1 MTPRLQ
7 AEQSIDSEIDL
18 PAGRVQSMVVH
29 HPGPNEIDF
38 FRPGVFW
45 MDLCLTPRRPQ
56 ASARYVDRWG
66 PHRSSDLGSLIALPP
81 GEHLHL
87 RNAGGKHASVVLQLR
102 VEAVRKWLPEDFA
115 WTDRRL
121 EACLHIASD
130 KLRTLM
136 LWLYHEIGRPDRSAE
151 LCEAIVTHISAE
163 LARYILS
170 VNEPTEKGGLSSWR
184 LRTIDNRL
192 SEPGKLPTLQELAS
206 LCKLSVRQ
214 LTRGF
219 RASRGCSISAYL
231 AQLRIDEAK
240 RRLCTRASI
249 KEVAASLGYASQS
262 AFTFSFRKA
271 TGITPN
277 HYRKSQG
284 SAPRSQGA
292 SVE

>member
-1 MTPRLQ
+1 M
-7 AEQSIDSEIDL
+7 I
-18 PAGRVQSMVVH
+18 VH
-29 HPGPNEIDF
+29 HPGPNDIDF

-56 ASARYVDRWG
+56 ASARYIERWG
-66 PHRSSDLGSLIALPP
+66 PHRSSDLGSLMALPP
-81 GEHLHL
+81 GEHLHI

-102 VEAVRKWLPEDFA
+102 VEAVEKWLPEDFA

-136 LWLYHEIGRPDRSAE
+136 LWLYHEIGRPDRSVE
-151 LCEAIVTHISAE
+151 LCDAIVTQISAE

-184 LRTIDNRL
+184 LRAIDNRL
-192 SEPGKLPTLQELAS
+192 SEPGKLPTLQEMAS
-206 LCKLSVRQ
+206 LCKLSIRQ

-219 RASRGCSISAYL
+219 RASRGCSISAHL

-240 RRLCTRASI
+240 RRLSTPVSI

-262 AFTFSFRKA
+262 AFTFSFRQA

-277 HYRKSQG
+277 QYRKSQG
-284 SAPRSQGA
+284 SAPRSQRPA
-292 SVE
+292 PE